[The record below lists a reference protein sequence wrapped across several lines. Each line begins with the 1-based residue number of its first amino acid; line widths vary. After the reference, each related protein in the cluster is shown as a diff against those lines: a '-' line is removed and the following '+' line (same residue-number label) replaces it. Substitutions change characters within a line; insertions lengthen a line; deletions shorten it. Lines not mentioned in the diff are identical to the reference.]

1 MNNYEHEK
9 HMDLMEEMVGHT
21 LENGFIVRTRGYK
34 VLTEKEDKNI
44 ITRLATVAS
53 VELAGKKELEE
64 LQARFPNKKFDFQK
78 GDSRLEDESMMF
90 WWIISEKI

>member
-9 HMDLMEEMVGHT
+9 HMDLMEKMVGHT
-21 LENGFIVRTRGYK
+21 LENGFIVRARGYK
-34 VLTEKEDKNI
+34 VLTKKEDKNI
-44 ITRLATVAS
+44 ITRLAIVAA
-53 VELAGKKELEE
+53 VELAGKKELEN
-64 LQARFPNKKFDFQK
+64 LQAKFPDKKFDLQR